1 MKRPTFKDFKKRAL
15 QDAEVKSE
23 YDALAPLFDIK
34 KQLIN
39 ARLNNGITQD
49 EIAHKIGTSKS
60 SISRLESLNNT
71 FMPNV
76 GTLIKYAEALGLKL
90 DIGFSR

>member
-1 MKRPTFKDFKKRAL
+1 MSRPTFKDFKKEAL
-15 QDAEVKSE
+15 NDVEVKAE

-39 ARLNNGITQD
+39 ARLNTGLTQD
-49 EIAHKIGTSKS
+49 EIARKIGTSKS

-71 FMPNV
+71 FMPNI
-76 GTLIKYAEALGLKL
+76 GTLMKYAEALGLRL
-90 DIGFSR
+90 SVGLR

>member
-1 MKRPTFKDFKKRAL
+1 MSRPTFKDFKKEAL
-15 QDAEVKSE
+15 TDVEVKAE

-34 KQLIN
+34 KKLIN
-39 ARLNNGITQD
+39 ARLNIGITQD
-49 EIAHKIGTSKS
+49 EIAQKIGTSKS

-71 FMPNV
+71 FMPNI

-90 DIGFSR
+90 SVGLR

>member
-1 MKRPTFKDFKKRAL
+1 MKRPTFKDFKKQAL
-15 QDAEVKSE
+15 SDAEVKAE

-39 ARLNNGITQD
+39 ARLNTGLTQD

-60 SISRLESLNNT
+60 SISRLESLNNS
-71 FMPNV
+71 FMPNIS
-76 GTLIKYAEALGLKL
+76 TLMKYAKALGLRLSVGLK
-90 DIGFSR
+90 